1 VDSSVNY
8 DINPVVPNIDKNNH
22 KKEDQNNQNGG
33 SKVDE
38 INTNKPQIKT
48 EDVISPALAPP
59 AG

>member
-1 VDSSVNY
+1 MDSSVNY

-33 SKVDE
+33 SKADE